1 MKSEIGERNYEVRDT
16 IYFFEDIKAGSSVD
30 SLSEVLKRSVS
41 KLEEI
46 LKKVGADG
54 TIGLKIEFEDLVKSD
69 GKILTGKVITSG
81 TAVRFK

>member
-1 MKSEIGERNYEVRDT
+1 MRIMEKNYEVRDV

-30 SLSEVLKRSVS
+30 SLSEVLKKGVL

-69 GKILTGKVITSG
+69 GKILTGKVIISG